1 MTPEPMECSVF
12 GRLLRE
18 ASLPYSSSWA
28 GRPMASTST
37 TAGATLATTFSSPS
51 LMANSGSDCA
61 HATNE
66 RSTVTS
72 THRIKAA
79 KSKAADVLHVHP
91 MGPSLRFEKQPR
103 DYRIESGGPP
113 TVKTDSKTKIINYY
127 YVSPPISPLF
137 RKHTGHQPDL
147 RRPARWHLV
156 VGRRNWGRP
165 SASPGICPR

>member
-79 KSKAADVLHVHP
+79 KSKAADVLHVHT

-103 DYRIESGGPP
+103 DYRIESGGRQLSRL
-113 TVKTDSKTKIINYY
+113 TARRRSLII
-127 YVSPPISPLF
+127 VTSLLLSPLF
-137 RKHTGHQPDL
+137 RKHTGYQPDL
-147 RRPARWHLV
+147 R
-156 VGRRNWGRP
+156 
-165 SASPGICPR
+165 